1 MFNGFLL
8 HYQNKYKMTKE
19 KIHQA
24 VDDLP
29 NEFSVEDLLEKIIF
43 LHKIEVGYQQSE
55 NGEVVSSE
63 DARKKLAKWLQ

>member
-1 MFNGFLL
+1 
-8 HYQNKYKMTKE
+8 MTKE

-55 NGEVVSSE
+55 NGEVLSSE

>member
-1 MFNGFLL
+1 
-8 HYQNKYKMTKE
+8 MTKE
-19 KIHQA
+19 KTHQA

-55 NGEVVSSE
+55 NGEVLSSE